1 MARAAKLDLRA
12 FQQELAVRLASKT
25 AAQVESS
32 RLGLACAG
40 ENWLIR
46 LADAAEVITVPP
58 VASVPLTKPWFTG
71 VANIRGN
78 LYTVVDFARFIGRE
92 TPPSQTA
99 AAQSRLVVFGPRAG
113 DLRAGI
119 VVQRVLG
126 LRNVTELVQSSP
138 VQDAPAW
145 YGQRWMDAG
154 GDAWQE
160 IDLARL
166 AQDPSF
172 LQAGLEQ

>member
-1 MARAAKLDLRA
+1 MSRAAKLDLRV
-12 FQQELAVRLASKT
+12 FQQELATRLASKT

-32 RLGLACAG
+32 RLGLSCAG

-46 LADAAEVITVPP
+46 LADASEVIAVPSI
-58 VASVPLTKPWFTG
+58 ASVPLTKPWFMG

-78 LYTVVDFARFIGRE
+78 LYTVVDFARFMGLE
-92 TPPSQTA
+92 SNLKDSNAGQA
-99 AAQSRLVVFGPRAG
+99 RLVVFGPRTG

-126 LRNVTELVQSSP
+126 LRNVTELAP
-138 VQDAPAW
+138 VAMQQDALPW
-145 YGQRWMDAG
+145 YGQRWMDANG
-154 GDAWQE
+154 GAWQE

-166 AQDPSF
+166 AQDPAF
-172 LQAGLEQ
+172 LQAGL

>member
-1 MARAAKLDLRA
+1 MSRAAKLDLRV
-12 FQQELAVRLASKT
+12 FQQELATRLASKT

-32 RLGLACAG
+32 RLGLSCAG

-46 LADAAEVITVPP
+46 LADASEVIAVPQI
-58 VASVPLTKPWFTG
+58 ASVPLTRAWFMG

-78 LYTVVDFARFIGRE
+78 LYTVVDFSRFMGRDPIVKE
-92 TPPSQTA
+92 GA
-99 AAQSRLVVFGPRAG
+99 GAQARLVVFGPRAG

-126 LRNVTELVQSSP
+126 LRNVAELAP
-138 VQDAPAW
+138 IAAQDQPLPW
-145 YGQRWMDAG
+145 YGQRWMDASG
-154 GDAWQE
+154 VAWQE

-166 AQDPSF
+166 AQDPAF
-172 LQAGLEQ
+172 LQAGL